1 MGALLEAAVTAP
13 PSSIA
18 LKLAKDIHW
27 IRVSTIIII
36 KTNYNILSHDIC
48 HIIDVIIMH
57 TVILLVMLCLVELYA
72 TIKMNQ
78 IMFGICNAF
87 ILTRHRRHYW
97 VI

>member
-36 KTNYNILSHDIC
+36 KTNYILSHDIC

-57 TVILLVMLCLVELYA
+57 TVILLVMLRLVEIYA
-72 TIKMNQ
+72 TIKMNKLCLV
-78 IMFGICNAF
+78 FATLLF
-87 ILTRHRRHYW
+87 
-97 VI
+97 